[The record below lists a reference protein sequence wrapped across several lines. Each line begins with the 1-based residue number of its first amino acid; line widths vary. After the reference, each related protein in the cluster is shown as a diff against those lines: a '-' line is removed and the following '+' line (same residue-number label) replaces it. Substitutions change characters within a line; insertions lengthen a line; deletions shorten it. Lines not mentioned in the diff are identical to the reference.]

1 MMMIIDHL
9 VYAAPDLAAAV
20 DDLEGRLGV
29 RAKAG
34 GKHLDIGTHN
44 ALLALGPRIYLELI
58 GPDPDQPQPANPRPF
73 GIDELA
79 APRLVGWALGCDD
92 IDAAVATARQ
102 RGYDPGDP
110 IDMQRAASSGE
121 VLRWRLTLNALGGGP
136 LPFLIA
142 WGDTPH
148 PSVSAP
154 HGLVLE
160 SLDIEHP
167 EPREV
172 AGALVALG
180 ADVAVKPAASV
191 ALVAHVRCRDGMEE
205 VR

>member
-142 WGDTPH
+142 GATPRIRRCQH
-148 PSVSAP
+148 HTAWYSSHSTSSTPNPARSQALWWRSALTSP
-154 HGLVLE
+154 
-160 SLDIEHP
+160 
-167 EPREV
+167 
-172 AGALVALG
+172 
-180 ADVAVKPAASV
+180 
-191 ALVAHVRCRDGMEE
+191 
-205 VR
+205 